1 MTSNQSPKVV
11 PLRSDVH
18 GKLKVRELGSF
29 EHVKS
34 SHMVP
39 VTAHEF
45 SRLGAEYPIVF
56 VKNSETGQFQSV
68 ALFGLKVGENLFVD
82 GDKWKGV
89 FVPGSIRNHPFMLAP
104 AGENQEQLMVAL
116 VENSP
121 LVGEEEGNALF
132 TDEGEETDYLK
143 AKKENLV
150 NFLESDRL
158 TKAFVEVLVEKEL
171 LTEQS
176 VTVNAGEERINL
188 NGLYIVDE
196 KKLNELSEEDFADF
210 RKRGF
215 LPPLFAQLGSLHQFS
230 KLAQM
235 QAAAAS

>member
-1 MTSNQSPKVV
+1 MADNQPPKIV

-18 GKLKVRELGSF
+18 GKLKVRELGTF

-34 SHMVP
+34 AHMVP

-68 ALFGLKVGENLFVD
+68 ALMGLKVGENLFVD

-89 FVPGSIRNHPFMLAP
+89 FVPGSIRNHPFVLAP
-104 AGENQEQLMVAL
+104 AGEDKEQMVVGL
-116 VENSP
+116 IEDSP
-121 LVGEEEGNALF
+121 VLGEEEGNALF
-132 TDEGEETDYLK
+132 SDGEETDYLK

-150 NFLESDRL
+150 GYLESEQM
-158 TKAFVEVLVEKEL
+158 TKAFISVLAEKDL
-171 LTEQS
+171 LASQNVS
-176 VTVNAGEERINL
+176 VTAGGEKINL
-188 NGLYIVDE
+188 GGVYIVDE
-196 KKLNELSEEDFADF
+196 KKLGELSEEDFADF

-215 LPPLFAQLGSLHQFS
+215 LPPLYAQLTSMHQFS
-230 KLAQM
+230 RLARM
-235 QAAAAS
+235 QAEA